1 MFTGIITLQAKII
14 ELKKSGT
21 NLQFTLSADL
31 PKEIGVNDSIAH
43 DGVCLTLIQRKGRTY
58 KVEAIQETLMISTLS
73 DKNVGDVLN
82 LEVPL
87 KMNQYLHG
95 HIVQGHVD
103 GKIKLQK
110 IITYEGSHNLR
121 FGFQKKAIPF
131 ILPKGSICINGVS
144 LTVSKVNYK
153 KMYFEVSI
161 IPHTWNKTN
170 LSKLTLHEK
179 ANVEYDLMLKYLHQ
193 RQTIY
198 IKN

>member
-1 MFTGIITLQAKII
+1 MFTGIITLQAKIL

-43 DGVCLTLIQRKGRTY
+43 DGVCLTLIQRRGRTD
-58 KVEAIQETLMISTLS
+58 KVEAIQETLKISTLS
-73 DKNVGDVLN
+73 EKNVGDVLN
-82 LEVPL
+82 LEVRL

-110 IITYEGSHNLR
+110 IITNEGSHNLR

-131 ILPKGSICINGVS
+131 ILHKGSICINGVS
-144 LTVSKVNYK
+144 LTVSKVNYNK
-153 KMYFEVSI
+153 RYFEVSI
-161 IPHTWNKTN
+161 IPHTWTKTN
-170 LSKLTLHEK
+170 LSKLTLQEK

-193 RQTIY
+193 MQKIN

>member
-14 ELKKSGT
+14 ELKNSGT

-58 KVEAIQETLMISTLS
+58 KVEAIQETLKISTLS

-95 HIVQGHVD
+95 HTVQGHVD

-144 LTVSKVNYK
+144 LTVSKVNYNK
-153 KMYFEVSI
+153 RYFEVSI
-161 IPHTWNKTN
+161 IPHTWKKTN

-193 RQTIY
+193 MQTIY